1 MYNHVHTYTYIYI
14 YTYIYLYVYVCIY
27 ICIYIY
33 KYMYTSIYIYSCIH
47 IYLYIYIHIHLYI
60 RFLTV
65 PRDESRISFTYICDA
80 CATYL
85 VYIHVLSMRHDIFT
99 YICWMC
105 HMTHLHMCDVFATW
119 LTHINSLYV
128 RHDVFTYICWCA
140 TWLIDTHVLY
150 VLYVRHDWFTYTRF
164 ICDMA
169 HAHIHAECAT
179 QLPTH
184 IRPRMEKPPS
194 KRHEPSFWE
203 IVCMVIVLT
212 ISQKWIYWYFW

>member
-1 MYNHVHTYTYIYI
+1 MYIYI
-14 YTYIYLYVYVCIY
+14 
-27 ICIYIY
+27 
-33 KYMYTSIYIYSCIH
+33 CIH
-47 IYLYIYIHIHLYI
+47 IYLYVYIHMHLHVN
-60 RFLTV
+60 FLTV
-65 PRDESRISFTYICDA
+65 PRDESLVSFAYTCDA
-80 CATYL
+80 CATFL
-85 VYIHVLSMRHDIFT
+85 VYIHVLSMRHNLFT

-179 QLPTH
+179 QLPHTH
-184 IRPRMEKPPS
+184 PPKDGETALQAPRTEFLRDRLYGYSTNDLPKMNLLI
-194 KRHEPSFWE
+194 FLVE
-203 IVCMVIVLT
+203 I
-212 ISQKWIYWYFW
+212 S